1 VVSRAGGRRL
11 PELPEVAWLAALAG
25 LPGVGPARLRGLVA
39 AWGAA
44 GAWARLVEGAP
55 LAHPDLEA
63 SVQGRLDGLV
73 TSWRRAARVFDVAAF
88 WERHQAAGVEVLRR
102 GGPGYPAALELD
114 PDPPEVLFA
123 QGRLAAV
130 EAPCVAV
137 VGTRACTRYGHD
149 VARRLGRDLAGSG
162 VAVVSGLAAGIDGAA
177 HEGALD
183 AVAGGPPIG
192 VVGSGLDVVYPQRH
206 RALWQRVGE
215 AGLLLSEAPLGTRPE
230 PWRFPARNRLIAG
243 LSRVVLV
250 VESPGHGGALLTA
263 GEAADRGVPVMAVPG
278 PITSRA
284 SAGANRLLADGA
296 HVACDTES
304 VLLLAGVDPPAARA
318 ERVPPAALPGLEG
331 DRVTTSRTDAAD
343 AVELLHVLG
352 FEARSFA
359 ELAEQL
365 PWSVAR
371 IAGVLADLEAEG
383 RVARS
388 DGWIERTEAVP

>member
-1 VVSRAGGRRL
+1 MTRARGRHL
-11 PELPEVAWLAALAG
+11 PELPEAAWLAALAG

-39 AWGAA
+39 AWGSA

-88 WERHQAAGVEVLRR
+88 WECHQAAGIEVLRR
-102 GGPGYPAALELD
+102 GGPGYPAALALD

-183 AVAGGPPIG
+183 AVAGGPPIA

-206 RALWQRVGE
+206 RALWHRVGE

-230 PWRFPARNRLIAG
+230 PWRFPARNRLIAA
-243 LSRVVLV
+243 LSRVVVV

-304 VLLLAGVDPPAARA
+304 VLLLADVDPPA
-318 ERVPPAALPGLEG
+318 VLPGLEE
-331 DRVTTSRTDAAD
+331 DAAATSGAGAAADTAD
-343 AVELLHVLG
+343 AAELLHVLG

-371 IAGVLADLEAEG
+371 IAGVLAGLEAQG